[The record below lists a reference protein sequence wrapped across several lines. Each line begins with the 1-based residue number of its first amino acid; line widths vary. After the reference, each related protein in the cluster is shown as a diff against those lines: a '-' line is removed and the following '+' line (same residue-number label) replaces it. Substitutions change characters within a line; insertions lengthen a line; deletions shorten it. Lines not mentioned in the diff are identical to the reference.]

1 MMEDQLK
8 DHLYQ
13 RLGQEIPEVSTSEPI
28 MLMLRT
34 CIQHKYVQF
43 MQNMVLYDPHDWS
56 CGNGTEDCFSGH
68 HSSDEELQFSPPACT
83 TPSLMYHTPE
93 APPFSPLSS
102 TSLATL
108 SRSPESM
115 SISSQ
120 SLFDHEPEGSLVSI
134 LGPQNAEETHA
145 STCRDQVQGKETL
158 PQVGSGWFGF
168 KIVGDNIDKNVRPR
182 HQSVDTRTQSLH
194 YFHAFAA
201 LDHVNLSLHSE
212 IRPNVNLTEFDLQ
225 CLLPSPEDLDELK
238 INFEVHIARIITK
251 YMYIY
256 CYHLD

>member
-1 MMEDQLK
+1 MQVFCRPQKLMICVSSDSTLK
-8 DHLYQ
+8 LIETLGFDHDKGVLEWRDHLYQ

-34 CIQHKYVQF
+34 CIQHKYVEF

-108 SRSPESM
+108 PRSPESM

-120 SLFDHEPEGSLVSI
+120 SLFGH
-134 LGPQNAEETHA
+134 
-145 STCRDQVQGKETL
+145 
-158 PQVGSGWFGF
+158 
-168 KIVGDNIDKNVRPR
+168 
-182 HQSVDTRTQSLH
+182 
-194 YFHAFAA
+194 
-201 LDHVNLSLHSE
+201 
-212 IRPNVNLTEFDLQ
+212 
-225 CLLPSPEDLDELK
+225 
-238 INFEVHIARIITK
+238 
-251 YMYIY
+251 
-256 CYHLD
+256 